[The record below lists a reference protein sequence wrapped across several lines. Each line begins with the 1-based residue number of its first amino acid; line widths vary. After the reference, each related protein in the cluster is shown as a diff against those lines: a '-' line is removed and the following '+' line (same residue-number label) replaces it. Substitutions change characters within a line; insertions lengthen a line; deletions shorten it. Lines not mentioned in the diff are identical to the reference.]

1 MLCLCKRII
10 SALMLTSKNNRIP
23 LYKQTQKGKTQIQ
36 GPINAH
42 AFQRSVFIP
51 SFGKLVKVNE
61 RVVSLKRLD
70 IWINIKNKIP
80 SFGRVALA
88 KYSSEIHK
96 HFSFSGFRI
105 CVSKDRLVHRRTD
118 KGKGV

>member
-1 MLCLCKRII
+1 
-10 SALMLTSKNNRIP
+10 MLTSKNNQIR

-42 AFQRSVFIP
+42 AFQRSVVSP

-61 RVVSLKRLD
+61 RVVSLKLLD

-80 SFGRVALA
+80 SFG
-88 KYSSEIHK
+88 
-96 HFSFSGFRI
+96 SGTRKI
-105 CVSKDRLVHRRTD
+105 
-118 KGKGV
+118 